1 MILYIGRRLLYAIPI
16 AFGVSV
22 VCFSL
27 VYLAPGD
34 PLQTILPSD
43 ASADT
48 IAMVKAAYGFDQPIP
63 IQFLKWLGHVLVG
76 DFGESIAT
84 RRPVILEVSGA
95 LYNTGILALFA
106 VPLAFVAGYSMGA
119 IAGCFPGR
127 TVDRFVT
134 GTAVMGVSLP
144 NYWFGIVLVIVFAV
158 EFMAL
163 PATGMGAN
171 GSTAF
176 SIFRWA
182 DDKFLVLPVITL
194 AMVPIGIIAR
204 TTRAAV
210 AEVLNQDFVTTLRA
224 KGLGEITV
232 IRHVLKNSMP
242 QVLAVM
248 GLQFGYLM
256 GGSIL
261 VETVFTWPGSGFL
274 LSKAIIN
281 RDVPVLQGTI
291 LLLATCCNRCSIRA
305 SGGPDHGGHRGSGA
319 KRAIVRGTGRPRAEG
334 AGLLGIRRLPAA
346 L

>member
-1 MILYIGRRLLYAIPI
+1 MMRYIARRLLYAVPI
-16 AFGVSV
+16 AFGVSL

-43 ASADT
+43 ASAET
-48 IAMVKAAYGFDQPIP
+48 IALVKAAYGFDKPIP
-63 IQFLKWLGHVLVG
+63 IQFLKWLGHVLTG
-76 DFGESIAT
+76 DFGQSIAT
-84 RRPVILEVSGA
+84 RRPVTLEVTGA
-95 LYNTGILALFA
+95 MANTLMLVMFA
-106 VPLAFVAGYSMGA
+106 IPLSFGLGFAMGA
-119 IAGCFPGR
+119 VAGCFPGR
-127 TVDRFVT
+127 LLDRCVT

-158 EFMAL
+158 EFMVL

-171 GSTAF
+171 GSTDF
-176 SIFRWA
+176 HIWRWA
-182 DDKFLVLPVITL
+182 DARFLILPVITL
-194 AMVPIGIIAR
+194 SMVPIGIIAR
-204 TTRAAV
+204 STRAAV

-224 KGLGEITV
+224 KGLSEFAV
-232 IRHVLKNSMP
+232 VRHVLKNAMP

-281 RDVPVLQGTI
+281 RDIPVLQGAI
-291 LLLATCCNRCSIRA
+291 LALSMVFVATNLLVDLLQSLI
-305 SGGPDHGGHRGSGA
+305 D
-319 KRAIVRGTGRPRAEG
+319 PR
-334 AGLLGIRRLPAA
+334 IRRA
-346 L
+346 